1 MLRNEML
8 PIKPKNLVP
17 PKKQPC
23 LDVEVLNDIIKNR
36 IRTDDELVLFSKKQY
51 MKARYISSDGC

>member
-36 IRTDDELVLFSKKQY
+36 IRTDDELVLFSKK
-51 MKARYISSDGC
+51 